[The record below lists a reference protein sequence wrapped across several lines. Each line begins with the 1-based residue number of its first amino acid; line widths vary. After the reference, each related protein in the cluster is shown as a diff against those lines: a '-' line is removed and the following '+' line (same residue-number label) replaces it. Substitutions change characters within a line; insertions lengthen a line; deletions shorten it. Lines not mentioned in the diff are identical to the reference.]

1 MKIKVNIQI
10 TLVDRSFPIIA
21 AEIGTR
27 RVAMN
32 TQYRK
37 KAQKTKIKPK
47 TLTIKQTNETKGKY
61 NGSCNIACLQVFHYN
76 VIKRFNISMSQA
88 LSCTKTKMFCLITY
102 P

>member
-1 MKIKVNIQI
+1 MECLFQEDSTLIDMKLYVWFLCLKRLNSDLLLSNITASVNPSVQRESLTIKYIIVKIKVNIQI

-47 TLTIKQTNETKGKY
+47 T
-61 NGSCNIACLQVFHYN
+61 
-76 VIKRFNISMSQA
+76 
-88 LSCTKTKMFCLITY
+88 
-102 P
+102 